1 MRAAVRRA
9 DEAINRRDFDAVM
22 EFYSEDAVLVVK
34 PGLLAKGKPAIRK
47 AFEAISA
54 YFNHSLVVNQDKL
67 AVIEAGDTALVLGK
81 AVLQARLKE
90 KSDFSMERLAT
101 YVFRKEAGAWR
112 CVVDNSYGAEL
123 LKS

>member
-1 MRAAVRRA
+1 MRAAVRKA

-47 AFEAISA
+47 AFAAISE
-54 YFNHSLVVNQDKL
+54 YFNHSLVINQDKL
-67 AVIEAGDTALVLGK
+67 AIIEAGDTALVIARAL
-81 AVLQARLKE
+81 LQAKLKE
-90 KSDFSMERLAT
+90 KSDFSMERIAT

-123 LKS
+123 LG